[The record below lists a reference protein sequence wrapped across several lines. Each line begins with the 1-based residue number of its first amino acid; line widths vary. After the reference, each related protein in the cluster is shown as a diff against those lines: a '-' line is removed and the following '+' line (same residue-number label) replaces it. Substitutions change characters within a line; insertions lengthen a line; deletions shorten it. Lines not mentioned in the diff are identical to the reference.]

1 MPSFR
6 PYTTRCIT
14 LRGRH
19 LHLYAWG
26 AEQPDPAATL
36 FCLHGWGDLGAS
48 FQFVV
53 DALPQDWCILAPD
66 WRGFGRSAHNDG
78 PYWFPDYLADL
89 DALLEALS
97 PNRPATLVG
106 HSLGGIVASLYAGIR
121 PERVA
126 HLALLE
132 GLVLWSEAPERAPER
147 CAGWLDAVRGED
159 KPFPRFR
166 SYASPEAFAA
176 RLQRDNPRLTSERAE
191 FIARHALTRATAGQP
206 RPCFP
211 WTKPWPAGAEYAPR
225 RSRCSAPTR
234 SFPPPGTSTQP
245 RSPPGTPAFPSCV
258 RHASITAATICTT
271 TAQRPLLST
280 CRRCSPHEA
289 AQSRS
294 AHAPRARP
302 RLR

>member
-53 DALPQDWCILAPD
+53 DALPQDWCILAPV

-147 CAGWLDAVRGED
+147 CAGWLDAVRG
-159 KPFPRFR
+159 
-166 SYASPEAFAA
+166 AQVAA
-176 RLQRDNPRLTSERAE
+176 ANCSSGG
-191 FIARHALTRATAGQP
+191 ARQFSL
-206 RPCFP
+206 
-211 WTKPWPAGAEYAPR
+211 PAGAV
-225 RSRCSAPTR
+225 SARIILRTR
-234 SFPPPGTSTQP
+234 GAGVALLRALRFTRPEP
-245 RSPPGTPAFPSCV
+245 V
-258 RHASITAATICTT
+258 ASG
-271 TAQRPLLST
+271 
-280 CRRCSPHEA
+280 
-289 AQSRS
+289 
-294 AHAPRARP
+294 
-302 RLR
+302 

>member
-191 FIARHALTRATAGQP
+191 FIARHALTRDADGRLSVSADP
-206 RPCFP
+206 RHR
-211 WTKPWPAGAEYAPR
+211 WPAATLFPLDEAMACWR
-225 RSRCSAPTR
+225 RVRAPTL
-234 SFPPPGTSTQP
+234 SLLGADSKLPAPGHLD
-245 RSPPGTPAFPSCV
+245 AAALAA
-258 RHASITAATICTT
+258 RHACFSQLRTARLDNCGHNLHHD
-271 TAQRPLLST
+271 RPDAVAAHLQALL
-280 CRRCSPHEA
+280 
-289 AQSRS
+289 
-294 AHAPRARP
+294 AP
-302 RLR
+302 

>member
-97 PNRPATLVG
+97 PSRPATLVG
-106 HSLGGIVASLYAGIR
+106 HSLGGYWALKMSL
-121 PERVA
+121 A
-126 HLALLE
+126 HQIPCVIANPSLQPNFREDYPAICDEDLDHDIPQLAYLELGDEILDMRAAQEQLEDYMQIQALE
-132 GLVLWSEAPERAPER
+132 GGHHRLICPENLNGLIRQIEQNF
-147 CAGWLDAVRGED
+147 LH
-159 KPFPRFR
+159 K
-166 SYASPEAFAA
+166 
-176 RLQRDNPRLTSERAE
+176 
-191 FIARHALTRATAGQP
+191 
-206 RPCFP
+206 
-211 WTKPWPAGAEYAPR
+211 
-225 RSRCSAPTR
+225 
-234 SFPPPGTSTQP
+234 
-245 RSPPGTPAFPSCV
+245 
-258 RHASITAATICTT
+258 
-271 TAQRPLLST
+271 
-280 CRRCSPHEA
+280 
-289 AQSRS
+289 
-294 AHAPRARP
+294 
-302 RLR
+302 